1 VVLREDLRYIIVGD
15 KLSLV
20 ELREDPFSEGILYGF
35 KVYHPEPSEDAVLPV
50 PVGEESV

>member
-1 VVLREDLRYIIVGD
+1 MILREYLRYIIVGD

-20 ELREDPFSEGILYGF
+20 KLCEYPFSKGFFYGF

>member
-1 VVLREDLRYIIVGD
+1 MILREDLRYIIVGD

-35 KVYHPEPSEDAVLPV
+35 NVYLRKPGEDSVLPV